1 MFQSR
6 WSEDVCVT
14 VLEEVLSGDRGG
26 GVLIEEA
33 YRMET
38 LGFEGLNVT
47 LRFAR
52 GTRRL
57 VCEEESWVRRGAGE
71 LVW

>member
-1 MFQSR
+1 
-6 WSEDVCVT
+6 
-14 VLEEVLSGDRGG
+14 
-26 GVLIEEA
+26 
-33 YRMET
+33 
-38 LGFEGLNVT
+38 LNVT

-57 VCEEESWVRRGAGE
+57 VCEEESWVRRGVGE